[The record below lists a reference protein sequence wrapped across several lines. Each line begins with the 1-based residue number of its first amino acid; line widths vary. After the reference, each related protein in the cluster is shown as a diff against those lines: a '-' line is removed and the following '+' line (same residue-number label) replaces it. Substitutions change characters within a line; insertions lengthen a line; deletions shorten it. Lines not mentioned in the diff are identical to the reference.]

1 MMGKIFCF
9 LFVAALLFG
18 GLGGRMG
25 EVAAAL
31 PQGAGSA
38 VQLVLS
44 IAGTICVWSGV
55 MEVMDQSGLTKKI
68 SRALSP
74 VIKALFGRQGQDPE
88 ARDALSQNM
97 AANLLGLGSAA
108 TPAGLRAAARLAQ
121 TGGRPDCDGV
131 LRLIV
136 LNSASLQL
144 IPANVAAVR
153 AAADSAHPFAIL
165 PAVWMA
171 SAASVCAALL
181 AAALLARVWRP

>member
-136 LNSASLQL
+136 
-144 IPANVAAVR
+144 
-153 AAADSAHPFAIL
+153 
-165 PAVWMA
+165 AVWMA

>member
-153 AAADSAHPFAIL
+153 AAVGSAHPFAIL

>member
-55 MEVMDQSGLTKKI
+55 MEVMDDSGLTKKI
-68 SRALSP
+68 SRPCPL
-74 VIKALFGRQGQDPE
+74 
-88 ARDALSQNM
+88 
-97 AANLLGLGSAA
+97 
-108 TPAGLRAAARLAQ
+108 
-121 TGGRPDCDGV
+121 
-131 LRLIV
+131 
-136 LNSASLQL
+136 
-144 IPANVAAVR
+144 
-153 AAADSAHPFAIL
+153 
-165 PAVWMA
+165 
-171 SAASVCAALL
+171 
-181 AAALLARVWRP
+181 

>member
-153 AAADSAHPFAIL
+153 AAAGSAHPFAIL
-165 PAVWMA
+165 PAVWMV

>member
-31 PQGAGSA
+31 PQGAGRA
-38 VQLVLS
+38 GQLVLS

-153 AAADSAHPFAIL
+153 AAAGSAHPFAIL

>member
-31 PQGAGSA
+31 PQGAGNA

-108 TPAGLRAAARLAQ
+108 TPAACGQRPGWPRPAA
-121 TGGRPDCDGV
+121 GRIAMGCC
-131 LRLIV
+131 
-136 LNSASLQL
+136 ASSCST
-144 IPANVAAVR
+144 PPR
-153 AAADSAHPFAIL
+153 CS
-165 PAVWMA
+165 
-171 SAASVCAALL
+171 
-181 AAALLARVWRP
+181 

>member
-18 GLGGRMG
+18 GLGGQMG

-31 PQGAGSA
+31 PQGAGNA

-153 AAADSAHPFAIL
+153 AAAGSTHPFAIL